1 VVFQN
6 GPQRVYVDLD
16 YTPLV
21 ARFYPDKETYLLK
34 TTAGIPIRP
43 TQCLM
48 DEKGQIVFTAQ
59 IEVQYAPTTNET
71 LFFKKTKEVHVL
83 LHDHDLGIFSETAE
97 IQHACG
103 LLGHWNWQGQKI
115 AVESA
120 ISTDIKKF
128 IAPYPDLLALDDIT
142 LVSVLREHQ
151 SLKIDKNRHR
161 QQLLQTSFAL
171 APQPKHHQQ
180 HTSLPCLHAGEQS
193 CQIAHRP
200 WIKAPTTQNH
210 LGTT

>member
-1 VVFQN
+1 MDEQVLRSLIKWPSVPECRGWLALDRRGNWRMRNEFAQKNHLPGDVIQHSGLVSFIERNYATNEDGEWFFQN

-34 TTAGIPIRP
+34 TTAGIPIKP

-59 IEVQYAPTTNET
+59 IEVQYAPTTKET
-71 LFFKKTKEVHVL
+71 LFLKETKEVHVL

-120 ISTDIKKF
+120 ISADIKR
-128 IAPYPDLLALDDIT
+128 IYCT
-142 LVSVLREHQ
+142 L
-151 SLKIDKNRHR
+151 
-161 QQLLQTSFAL
+161 
-171 APQPKHHQQ
+171 P
-180 HTSLPCLHAGEQS
+180 
-193 CQIAHRP
+193 
-200 WIKAPTTQNH
+200 
-210 LGTT
+210 

>member
-1 VVFQN
+1 MDEQVLRSLIKWPSVPECRGWLALDRRGNWRMRNEFAQKNHLPGDIIQHSGLVSFIERNYATNQNGEWFFQN

-34 TTAGIPIRP
+34 TTAGIPIKP

-48 DEKGQIVFTAQ
+48 DEKGQIVFTAD

-71 LFFKKTKEVHVL
+71 LFLKETKEVHVL

-97 IQHACG
+97 VQHACG

-120 ISTDIKKF
+120 ISADIKK
-128 IAPYPDLLALDDIT
+128 IYCT
-142 LVSVLREHQ
+142 L
-151 SLKIDKNRHR
+151 
-161 QQLLQTSFAL
+161 
-171 APQPKHHQQ
+171 P
-180 HTSLPCLHAGEQS
+180 
-193 CQIAHRP
+193 
-200 WIKAPTTQNH
+200 
-210 LGTT
+210 

>member
-1 VVFQN
+1 MDEQVLRSLIKWPSVPECRGWLALDRRGNWRMRNEFAQKNHLPGDIIQHSGLVSFIERNYATNEDGEWFFQN

-34 TTAGIPIRP
+34 TTTGIPIKP

-48 DEKGQIVFTAQ
+48 DEKGQIVLTAH

-71 LFFKKTKEVHVL
+71 LFLKETKEVHVL
-83 LHDHDLGIFSETAE
+83 LHNHDLGIFSETAE
-97 IQHACG
+97 VQHACG

-120 ISTDIKKF
+120 TSADIKK
-128 IAPYPDLLALDDIT
+128 IYCT
-142 LVSVLREHQ
+142 L
-151 SLKIDKNRHR
+151 
-161 QQLLQTSFAL
+161 
-171 APQPKHHQQ
+171 P
-180 HTSLPCLHAGEQS
+180 
-193 CQIAHRP
+193 
-200 WIKAPTTQNH
+200 
-210 LGTT
+210 